1 MYRWLFAALMLA
13 AGGVGASSASTP
25 STAPAVTPR
34 PAGLATTAAE
44 VISRNVAARGG
55 LDAWR
60 KVDTVVWFGHLERS
74 DKPNLHTPFVMQ
86 IARPNRTRFEIKDR
100 FDDYTRIFSG
110 TTGWKVRPG
119 NNGQPGVK
127 SFSKEESA
135 FSKEEF
141 PLDGPLIDYEAKG
154 VKATLDGIDMLDG
167 RKAYRL
173 SLVLASGAQRKVWID
188 VETNLELRYD
198 RPATSPIAPGK
209 PVATFYGG
217 FIAAGGLQF
226 PNNITT
232 STTPEDRSHAPTE
245 RIVID
250 HIELNPK
257 FDDQTFLPP
266 PTPMHRGGKV
276 QIPSN
281 GLPVGPRGQ

>member
-1 MYRWLFAALMLA
+1 MRPWLIAALMLA
-13 AGGVGASSASTP
+13 SSAAGASASTP
-25 STAPAVTPR
+25 ATGPAAGPG
-34 PAGLATTAAE
+34 PAALATTAAE

-60 KVDTVVWFGHLERS
+60 KVDTVMWFGHLERS
-74 DKPNLHTPFVMQ
+74 DKPGMHTPFVMEIQ
-86 IARPNRTRFEIKDR
+86 RPNRTRFEIKDR

-110 TTGWKVRPG
+110 KSGWKVRPG
-119 NNGQPGVK
+119 QNGQPGVK
-127 SFSKEESA
+127 SFSKEEVA

-154 VKATLDGIDMLDG
+154 VKAMLDGIDTIDG
-167 RKAYRL
+167 HKAYRL

-188 VETNLELRYD
+188 VQTNLELRYD
-198 RPATSPIAPGK
+198 RPATSPMAPGK

-217 FIAAGGLQF
+217 FIGAEGLQF
-226 PNNITT
+226 PNDITT
-232 STTPEDRSHAPTE
+232 STSPEATPRQAVDRLVID
-245 RIVID
+245 RIV
-250 HIELNPK
+250 LNPK

-276 QIPSN
+276 EIPSN
-281 GLPVGPRGQ
+281 GMPVGPRGQ